1 MTKLPPPPASKK
13 PSLPKGPKAPPTPQT
28 LQRAVKH
35 FKVRGWS
42 GDGEG
47 EKILVS
53 GRSGMGKTTLAGM
66 APSPVFIGVDDG
78 ARKIRGRNGEVLM
91 AVEGIED
98 FQDIRD
104 AVRTPSLFKGHK
116 TLVLDTVT
124 KAEAMA
130 EPYLF
135 EHYKHEK
142 GHKVSSIEGY
152 GWGKGYKHLQDAM
165 RLLLQDLDGLVK
177 QGINVILIAQ
187 ESSVVVANAGGLDFL
202 QSGPKL
208 YQGKSVSVRA
218 DYCEWAD
225 HVLRIAHL
233 ETHVTG
239 EKDATVGK
247 ISGEHTMRAIFTREA
262 RHFFAKSRT
271 LTEPIISFESP
282 TDDSLWQYMFPT
294 EK

>member
-1 MTKLPPPPASKK
+1 MATPPPPATKK
-13 PSLPKGPKAPPTPQT
+13 PALPKGPKAPPTPNT
-28 LQRAVKH
+28 PKHVAKH
-35 FKVRGWS
+35 FVVKGWS

-53 GRSGMGKTTLAGM
+53 GSSGMGKTTLSGM

-78 ARKIRGRNGEVLM
+78 ARKIRGKNGEVLM
-91 AVEGIED
+91 AVQGVET

-104 AVRTPSLFKGHK
+104 AIRTPSLFKGHK
-116 TLVLDTVT
+116 TLVLDTIT

-135 EHYKHEK
+135 ANYKHEK
-142 GHKVSSIEGY
+142 GHSVKSIEGY

-165 RLLLQDLDGLVK
+165 RLLLQDLDGLVR

-208 YQGKSVSVRA
+208 YQGKSFSVRA

-233 ETHVTG
+233 ETHVSG

-247 ISGEHTMRAIFTREA
+247 IASTDTTRAIFTQEA

-271 LTEPIISFESP
+271 LAEPIISFDSP
-282 TDDSLWQYMFPT
+282 TDDSLWQYLFP
-294 EK
+294 EEY

>member
-1 MTKLPPPPASKK
+1 MAKPPPVSNKK
-13 PSLPKGPKAPPTPQT
+13 PALPKGPKAPPTPNT
-28 LQRAVKH
+28 PKRVAKH
-35 FKVRGWS
+35 FTVKGWS

-47 EKILVS
+47 EKILIS
-53 GRSGMGKTTLAGM
+53 GSSGMGKTTLAGM

-78 ARKIRGRNGEVLM
+78 ARKIRGRGGEVLM
-91 AVEGIED
+91 AVQGVET

-104 AVRTPSLFKGHK
+104 AIRTPSLFKGHK
-116 TLVLDTVT
+116 TLVLDTIT
-124 KAEAMA
+124 KTEAMA

-135 EHYKHEK
+135 DNYKHEK
-142 GHKVSSIEGY
+142 GHSVKSIEGY

-165 RLLLQDLDGLVK
+165 RLLQQDLDGLVR

-208 YQGKSVSVRA
+208 YQGKSFSVRA

-233 ETHVTG
+233 ETHVSG
-239 EKDATVGK
+239 EKDARVGK
-247 ISGEHTMRAIFTREA
+247 IATTDTTRAIFTQEA

-271 LTEPIISFESP
+271 LEEPIISFDSP
-282 TDDSLWQYMFPT
+282 TDDSLWQYLFP
-294 EK
+294 EGK

>member
-1 MTKLPPPPASKK
+1 MPTPPPPTSKK
-13 PSLPKGPKAPPTPQT
+13 PAFPKGPKAPPTPNAAK
-28 LQRAVKH
+28 RVAKH
-35 FKVRGWS
+35 FTVEGWS

-47 EKILVS
+47 EKILIS
-53 GRSGMGKTTLAGM
+53 GSSGMGKTTLSGM
-66 APSPVFIGVDDG
+66 APGAVFMGVDDG

-91 AVEGIED
+91 AIQGVET

-104 AVRTPSLFKGHK
+104 AIRTPSLFKGHK
-116 TLVLDTVT
+116 TFVLDTVT

-130 EPYLF
+130 EPFLF
-135 EHYKHEK
+135 DNYKHEK
-142 GHKVSSIEGY
+142 GHSVKSIEGY

-165 RLLLQDLDGLVK
+165 RLLLQDLDGLVRR
-177 QGINVILIAQ
+177 GINVILIAQ
-187 ESSVVVANAGGLDFL
+187 ESSVVMANAGGLDFL

-208 YQGKSVSVRA
+208 YQGKSFSVRA

-233 ETHVTG
+233 ETHVAG
-239 EKDATVGK
+239 DKDAAVGK
-247 ISGEHTMRAIFTREA
+247 ISSTDTTRAIFTQEA

-271 LTEPIISFESP
+271 LEEPVISFESP
-282 TDDSLWQYMFPT
+282 TDDSLWQYLFPE